1 MVNNSEGPANARI
14 YEAICGVM
22 EDIGAVGKNDVNKQ
36 QGFKYRSIDAV
47 MNALSPA
54 MIKHKVF
61 CVPELLEQSREERQ
75 SAKGTKLIY
84 SICRMRYRFYTT
96 DGSYVEAVTVGE
108 GMDSG
113 DKATNKAM
121 AIAFKYACFQ
131 TFCIPTEE
139 LMDDPDRDS
148 PETGK
153 KKRAS
158 GKAQQEAGTGKK
170 EPGNGRAQTS
180 GTQQEEKRPG
190 NAGGTPA
197 GVNAAM
203 IQTIRKELNRTGKAE
218 RTILAAYGL
227 KHIEEMTVEQ
237 YKNCMKRFEMTPDK
251 AEKGQTA

>member
-1 MVNNSEGPANARI
+1 MVSNSEGPVNARI

-54 MIKHKVF
+54 MIKHKV
-61 CVPELLEQSREERQ
+61 QSREERQ
-75 SAKGTKLIY
+75 SAKGTQLIY